1 MKIQFCLVLMPLAL
15 LSACASTIAAVQ
27 SQTPSETLYTQSQ
40 TVGLENSDRINRFER
55 LASLDGVQ
63 TPSIDQLVAPAG
75 TAPTVNGP
83 VPVVRVVFREN
94 VFFDS
99 GSDIPLPQAGQVFD
113 MIAQNMKRDVPDAA
127 LTILGHTD
135 AVGTDAYNMDLSE
148 RRALAVMQQLADR
161 GVNTA
166 EMSTVAIGFHQPIA
180 PNDSPEGRALNR
192 RVEFLISA
200 NPNAN
205 LAVVQER
212 TTDSSFF
219 RISNEKADMPKQ
231 ASVNVLQATTPDVNN
246 KIHLAQVGPMSIHA
260 PSELIEAPLK
270 PPPLIVERELSPL
283 TEAPIATASIS
294 RTGE

>member
-1 MKIQFCLVLMPLAL
+1 MKTKFCLLLLPLPFV
-15 LSACASTIAAVQ
+15 SACASTIGGMTPQAP
-27 SQTPSETLYTQSQ
+27 SQALYTQSQ

-55 LASLDGVQ
+55 LANLDGVQ
-63 TPSIDQLVAPAG
+63 APSIDQLVAPAG
-75 TAPTVNGP
+75 TALTVNGP
-83 VPVVRVVFREN
+83 VPVVRVVFRES
-94 VFFDS
+94 VFFDT
-99 GSDIPLPQAGQVFD
+99 GSDVPLPQAGQVFD

-135 AVGTDAYNMDLSE
+135 AVGTDAYNIELSE
-148 RRALAVMQQLADR
+148 RRALAVMQELADR

-166 EMSTVAIGFHQPIA
+166 QMSTVAIGFHQPIA

-219 RISNEKADMPKQ
+219 KLDDGETILPKQ
-231 ASVNVLQATTPDVNN
+231 ASVNVLQATVPDANN
-246 KIHLAQVGPMSIHA
+246 KIHLARVGPMSIHA

-270 PPPLIVERELSPL
+270 PPPLIVERQLSPL
-283 TEAPIATASIS
+283 TEAPIATASS
-294 RTGE
+294 Q